1 MGEGIPN
8 PFNLDFAE
16 IMRMLQS
23 PGLVNMEVA
32 RRTAEAMANID
43 TETGAQHA
51 EPPIE
56 PEATR
61 AFDDVV
67 RAVQLIVSEATDI
80 SAALTVPV
88 RTVGRSTWS
97 SLTLT
102 GLEPV
107 LGALAAA
114 LARTDSGPN
123 AHPSGGTASSGTG
136 FGGTGFGGTGFGGTG
151 FGGTGPGG
159 MPAFSPDMLFAMMMP
174 LLLGGWSGSMIGLL
188 SHRAL
193 GQFDLPL
200 PLDGAP
206 TLLFVPNNIDAV
218 ATEWSLPT
226 DELRYALAL
235 REVVHGAQHAVPW
248 VRERLLRCASLYVG
262 AYEVQ
267 ADVMESQLGGFDPS
281 DPASMEAIANLSDP
295 DVLLEAMRTERQEPL
310 LADLQRFVAV
320 LEGYTD
326 VVVEV
331 LGERMVT
338 AHGRLDEALRRHRL
352 ERGDATGFVD
362 RLLGLELDR
371 SHYDTGAAFCRG
383 VMERSDG
390 RLDQLN
396 RIWSDE
402 SMVPTEAELVA
413 PGLWLA
419 RIDLP
424 GTP

>member
-1 MGEGIPN
+1 VSDVPQTPGGFPG
-8 PFNLDFAE
+8 PFDLNK

-23 PGLVNMEVA
+23 PGPVNMEVA
-32 RRTAEAMANID
+32 RETAESMANVD
-43 TETGAQHA
+43 VETGEQRV
-51 EPPIE
+51 EPPLD
-56 PEATR
+56 PDAAR

-67 RAVQLIVSEATDI
+67 RAVQLTVMEATGI
-80 SAALTVPV
+80 SGTLTVPG
-88 RTVGRSTWS
+88 RTVDRATWA

-107 LGALAAA
+107 LAA
-114 LARTDSGPN
+114 LAGALGRTDADPD
-123 AHPSGGTASSGTG
+123 ATAD
-136 FGGTGFGGTGFGGTG
+136 
-151 FGGTGPGG
+151 PAAAA
-159 MPAFSPDMLFAMMMP
+159 AFSPDMLFAMMMP
-174 LLLGGWSGSMIGLL
+174 LLLGGWAGSMIGLL

-193 GQFDLPL
+193 GQYDLPL
-200 PLDGAP
+200 PLDGPP
-206 TLLFVPNNIDAV
+206 TLLFAARNVDAF
-218 ATEWSLPT
+218 AEEWSLPV

-235 REVVHGAQHAVPW
+235 REVVHGAQRSVPW
-248 VRERLLRCASLYVG
+248 VRERLLRSASAYVS

-267 ADVMESQLGGFDPS
+267 TEAMESQFGGLDPS
-281 DPASMEAIANLSDP
+281 DPSSMEAIARLADP
-295 DVLLEAMRTERQEPL
+295 DVLLGAMRSERQAPL
-310 LADLQRFVAV
+310 LAELQKFVSV

-326 VVVEV
+326 VVVES

-371 SHYDTGAAFCRG
+371 GHYETGVAFCRG

-390 RLDQLN
+390 SLDQLN
-396 RIWSDE
+396 RLWSDE

-424 GTP
+424 ATP

>member
-1 MGEGIPN
+1 MGEGFPN
-8 PFNLDFAE
+8 PFNLDLAE

-23 PGLVNMEVA
+23 PGPVNMEVA
-32 RRTAEAMANID
+32 RRTAESMANVD
-43 TETGAQHA
+43 TETGAQHV
-51 EPPIE
+51 EPPID
-56 PEATR
+56 PESAR

-67 RAVQLIVSEATDI
+67 RAVQLMVSEATDI

-88 RTVGRSTWS
+88 RTVDRSTWS

-114 LARTDSGPN
+114 LTRPGSDPDS
-123 AHPSGGTASSGTG
+123 HPGAGAPFEGIAAAG
-136 FGGTGFGGTGFGGTG
+136 FGA
-151 FGGTGPGG
+151 
-159 MPAFSPDMLFAMMMP
+159 AFSPDMLFAMIMP
-174 LLLGGWSGSMIGLL
+174 LLLGGWAGSMIGLL

-206 TLLFVPNNIDAV
+206 TLLFVPNNIDAF
-218 ATEWSLPT
+218 ATEWSLPI

-248 VRERLLRCASLYVG
+248 VRERLVRCASLYVG

-267 ADVMESQLGGFDPS
+267 PDAMESQLSGFDPS
-281 DPASMEAIANLSDP
+281 DPASMETIANLSDP
-295 DVLLEAMRTERQEPL
+295 EVLFEAMRTERQAPL

-326 VVVEV
+326 AVVEV
-331 LGERMVT
+331 LGDKMVT
-338 AHGRLDEALRRHRL
+338 AHGRIDEALRRHRL

-371 SHYDTGAAFCRG
+371 THYETGAAFCHG
-383 VMERSDG
+383 VMERSEG
-390 RLDQLN
+390 KLDQLN

-424 GTP
+424 SEQ

>member
-1 MGEGIPN
+1 MGEGFPN
-8 PFNLDFAE
+8 PFNPFDLDLSE

-23 PGLVNMEVA
+23 PGPVNMEVA
-32 RRTAEAMANID
+32 RRTAETIAKLDI
-43 TETGAQHA
+43 TTGEQRL
-51 EPPIE
+51 EPPID
-56 PEATR
+56 PETSR
-61 AFDDVV
+61 ALDDVV
-67 RAVQLIVSEATDI
+67 RAVQLMVSEATDI
-80 SAALTVPV
+80 PAALTVPA
-88 RTVGRSTWS
+88 RTVDRAAWS

-102 GLEPV
+102 ALEPL

-114 LARTDSGPN
+114 LGRTEPGPDAN
-123 AHPSGGTASSGTG
+123 IGPSGAPT
-136 FGGTGFGGTGFGGTG
+136 
-151 FGGTGPGG
+151 P
-159 MPAFSPDMLFAMMMP
+159 FSPDMLFAMMMP
-174 LLLGGWSGSMIGLL
+174 LLLGGWAGSMIGLL

-206 TLLFVPNNIDAV
+206 TLLFIPHNVEAF
-218 ATEWSLPT
+218 AEEWSLPL
-226 DELRYALAL
+226 DEMRYALAL
-235 REVVHGAQHAVPW
+235 REVVHGAQRAVPW
-248 VRERLLRCASLYVG
+248 VRGRLLRCASAYVG

-267 ADVMESQLGGFDPS
+267 ADAMESQLGGFDPT
-281 DPASMEAIANLSDP
+281 DPSSMEAIADLTDP
-295 DVLLEAMRTERQEPL
+295 DVLLGAMRSERQEPL
-310 LADLQRFVAV
+310 LAELQRFVSV

-326 VVVEV
+326 VVVESI
-331 LGERMVT
+331 GDRMVT
-338 AHGRLDEALRRHRL
+338 SHGRLDEALRRHRL

-371 SHYDTGAAFCRG
+371 GHYETGVAFCRG

-390 RLDQLN
+390 ALDQLN

-424 GTP
+424 DIP

>member
-1 MGEGIPN
+1 MGEGFPN
-8 PFNLDFAE
+8 PFNPFDLDLSE

-23 PGLVNMEVA
+23 PGPVNMEVA
-32 RRTAEAMANID
+32 RRTAETMAKLD
-43 TETGAQHA
+43 MATGEQRT
-51 EPPIE
+51 EPPID
-56 PEATR
+56 PDASR
-61 AFDDVV
+61 ALDDVV
-67 RAVQLIVSEATDI
+67 RAVQLMVSEATGI
-80 SAALTVPV
+80 SAALTVPARAV
-88 RTVGRSTWS
+88 DRATWS

-102 GLEPV
+102 ALEPV

-114 LARTDSGPN
+114 LGRTDGNPEANVGAAQSP
-123 AHPSGGTASSGTG
+123 A
-136 FGGTGFGGTGFGGTG
+136 
-151 FGGTGPGG
+151 
-159 MPAFSPDMLFAMMMP
+159 MPFSPDMLFAMMMP
-174 LLLGGWSGSMIGLL
+174 LLLGGWAGSMIGLL

-206 TLLFVPNNIDAV
+206 TLLFIPHNVEAF
-218 ATEWSLPT
+218 AEEWSLPL
-226 DELRYALAL
+226 DEMRYALAL
-235 REVVHGAQHAVPW
+235 REVVHGAQRAVPW
-248 VRERLLRCASLYVG
+248 VRARLLRCASAYVG

-267 ADVMESQLGGFDPS
+267 AEAMESQLGGFDPT
-281 DPASMEAIANLSDP
+281 DPSSMEAIANLTDP
-295 DVLLEAMRTERQEPL
+295 DVLLGAMRSERQEPL
-310 LADLQRFVAV
+310 LAELQRFVSV

-326 VVVEV
+326 VVVESI
-331 LGERMVT
+331 GDRMVT
-338 AHGRLDEALRRHRL
+338 SHGRLDEALRRHRL

-371 SHYDTGAAFCRG
+371 GHYETGVAFCRG

-390 RLDQLN
+390 ALDQLN

-424 GTP
+424 DIP